1 MKQHTLSYQ
10 NLTLAIGLWLGLT
23 GFFLV
28 CIACQSS
35 VRITPGTIEG
45 THRHTITTIAPAGEP
60 SSPKVLHVH
69 IQPQEAFK

>member
-1 MKQHTLSYQ
+1 MPRRINIAHVALTF
-10 NLTLAIGLWLGLT
+10 TLALGAT
-23 GFFLV
+23 VFVFG

>member
-1 MKQHTLSYQ
+1 MFRLR
-10 NLTLAIGLWLGLT
+10 NVALALPIGLGLVMFVF
-23 GFFLV
+23 G

-69 IQPQEAFK
+69 VQPQEVFK